1 MSPRYVLVISLV
13 FFGMSVFCQVRTIDF
28 YITAGI
34 SNSPLLKD
42 LNNQVKAHSIDSLLI
57 KANRL
62 PKVAFNGT
70 LYYAPIINDYGYSE
84 AVTNGGIFSTL
95 VTVSQELFT
104 AKTTEAQYAQL
115 GIQNLSLANTGKIT
129 ENDLKKEI
137 TSQYLD
143 VCFLSKEL
151 NSSLETLKSLENEDA
166 ILRQFT
172 EKGIYRQTE
181 YLSFYLELQSQRLSY
196 HEAMSQYRKELYQL
210 NLLCGISD
218 TSVVALSMPS
228 LEMDHAANPLLS
240 PYFLRFKLDSL
251 GIQNEKTILD
261 RNYKPKISWF
271 TDAGLLN
278 NVPGDIYKNFGIS
291 LGLNFSLP
299 VYDGNQ
305 RKLNYQKLKNTEET
319 RKNYQDY
326 FVHQYDARLQQLRDE
341 LAQTKFVIPEIE
353 HQAAT
358 ASLLLKEDEEL
369 LSKGGLPVTEYITTI
384 KSYISIRQNLNEYQK
399 RILQIIN
406 EINYWKQ

>member
-1 MSPRYVLVISLV
+1 MSPRCLLAISLV

-62 PKVAFNGT
+62 PKVGFNGT
-70 LYYAPIINDYGYSE
+70 LYYAPIINEYGYSE

-95 VTVSQELFT
+95 VTVSQELFN

-129 ENDLKKEI
+129 ENDLRKEI

-143 VCFLSKEL
+143 VCFLSKEI

-181 YLSFYLELQSQRLSY
+181 YLSFYLELQSQKLSY
-196 HEAMSQYRKELYQL
+196 HEAMSQYRKELNQL
-210 NLLCGISD
+210 NLACGISD
-218 TSVVALSMPS
+218 TSLVVLSIPS
-228 LEMDHAANPLLS
+228 LVVNQTENSLLS
-240 PYFLRFKLDSL
+240 TYFLRFKLDSL

-326 FVHQYDARLQQLRDE
+326 FIHQYDTRLQQLREE
-341 LAQTKFVIPEIE
+341 LARTKSMIPEIE

-384 KSYISIRQNLNEYQK
+384 KTWIGIRQSLNEYQK